1 LKEIFESQ
9 FYIRN
14 TGGHMNKFIITTDTT
29 ADLPADYVA
38 EHNLGMLSLTYTIDG
53 KTYDWKHPMDV
64 KEFYAKMRAGY
75 LPTTSQVNP
84 ETAREI
90 FTKIATEN
98 DCDILHIAFSSRT
111 QWQLLQYKNCCK

>member
-1 LKEIFESQ
+1 MSQ

-53 KTYDWKHPMDV
+53 KTYDWEHPMDV
-64 KEFYAKMRAGY
+64 NLSGQPGNCPRN
-75 LPTTSQVNP
+75 L
-84 ETAREI
+84 
-90 FTKIATEN
+90 
-98 DCDILHIAFSSRT
+98 
-111 QWQLLQYKNCCK
+111 YKNCHGK

>member
-1 LKEIFESQ
+1 MPQ

-53 KTYDWKHPMDV
+53 KTYD
-64 KEFYAKMRAGY
+64 
-75 LPTTSQVNP
+75 
-84 ETAREI
+84 
-90 FTKIATEN
+90 
-98 DCDILHIAFSSRT
+98 
-111 QWQLLQYKNCCK
+111 

>member
-1 LKEIFESQ
+1 
-9 FYIRN
+9 
-14 TGGHMNKFIITTDTT
+14 MNKFIITTDTT

-53 KTYDWKHPMDV
+53 KTYDWEHPMDV
-64 KEFYAKMRAGY
+64 KEFYAKMRAGS

-90 FTKIATEN
+90 FTKLPRKMTVIFFTLPFPADSAAATPV
-98 DCDILHIAFSSRT
+98 
-111 QWQLLQYKNCCK
+111 QKLLQVKWKKIISHIKSLS

>member
-1 LKEIFESQ
+1 
-9 FYIRN
+9 
-14 TGGHMNKFIITTDTT
+14 MNKFIITTDTT

-53 KTYDWKHPMDV
+53 KTYDWEHPMDV
-64 KEFYAKMRAGY
+64 KEFYAKMRAGS

-90 FTKIATEN
+90 FTKIATEMTVIFFTLPFPA
-98 DCDILHIAFSSRT
+98 DSAAATPAPKLRQAKWKKIISRIKS
-111 QWQLLQYKNCCK
+111 LS